1 MDREASM
8 GDAWSVISYCLLT
21 ILDARASLSKHV
33 ANEKKQTK
41 RRCRDIDNLY
51 TAYMM
56 PDDVRL
62 TL

>member
-1 MDREASM
+1 M